1 MSLPSFYITPEDY
14 FEDSMRFF
22 NKYQY
27 LFKIPNTHIL
37 LHGILDKIDVANL
50 ENVFDEAFD
59 LAAAREKTDF
69 LKNIFEELDRFEINY
84 ERSSEDDLLDSSVN
98 VAVGQKKRHEIV
110 NLTKQIKEICDET
123 SCSVVVDFGSGLGYL
138 DQLLYE
144 TSNLK
149 VLGIECNENHYVG
162 AKKRQN
168 QYHKNSLQNVK
179 YIKHTIN
186 ENSDRNIQQYVI
198 DKFGK
203 STFCITG
210 LHACADLTIDGINL
224 FLKMAD
230 ARGLIL
236 MPCCYHKMAPDDSK
250 AGRFKNFPLSRCLR
264 TIFERSED
272 CSDYMG
278 VPFLRLAA
286 QPPTW
291 HENLEQLVFNLL
303 ARATLQLYAYKHNYR
318 IKRNKRKAVK
328 TKTVHKSF
336 SEYIRNANTG
346 FTLVEGADEFTE
358 AQFNIPELQSLFL

>member
-14 FEDSMRFF
+14 FEDSMKLF

-37 LHGILDKIDVANL
+37 LHGILDKIAVANL
-50 ENVFDEAFD
+50 DNVFDETFD
-59 LAAAREKTDF
+59 LASARDKNNY
-69 LKNIFEELDRFEINY
+69 LKEIFEELDKFQIDY
-84 ERSSEDDLLDSSVN
+84 ERIGEDDLLESNVN
-98 VAVGQKKRHEIV
+98 VPVGQKKKHEIV
-110 NLTKQIKEICDET
+110 NLTKQIKVICDET
-123 SCSVVVDFGSGLGYL
+123 SCNVVVDFGSGLGYL

-144 TSNLK
+144 TTDIK

-168 QYHKNSLQNVK
+168 QYHRNSLQNVK

-186 ENSDRNIQQYVI
+186 ENSDRNIQEYVI
-198 DKFGK
+198 DKFGV

-224 FLKMAD
+224 FMKMAD
-230 ARGLIL
+230 AKGLIL
-236 MPCCYHKMAPDDSK
+236 MPCCYHKMTPDDSK
-250 AGRFKNFPLSRCLR
+250 AG
-264 TIFERSED
+264 
-272 CSDYMG
+272 
-278 VPFLRLAA
+278 RLAA

-303 ARATLQLYAYKHNYR
+303 ARATLQLYAYKHNYK

-336 SEYIRNANTG
+336 SEYLRNANNG
-346 FTLVEGADEFTE
+346 FTLVEGSDQL
-358 AQFNIPELQSLFL
+358 AQAHFDIPELQIRANIRKFISVYYAVGS